1 MTNAATKAL
10 AEIEAL
16 LTNLQPHIA
25 QACIPGHAGFID
37 NYVDPALEIARAALS
52 ADPVAADGREPNWQS
67 IETAPAF
74 GKPLLLWWRH
84 AGAMRG
90 RFVDSIAGAG
100 WMNDGDQVL
109 PINQADSV
117 WLPLRNRPALWPFE
131 HHPQCRLFRHG
142 NRRGYADQLL
152 NG

>member
-74 GKPLLLWWRH
+74 GKPPH
-84 AGAMRG
+84 ASTPKARETP
-90 RFVDSIAGAG
+90 VVKDSLTGGSKAGESA
-100 WMNDGDQVL
+100 
-109 PINQADSV
+109 
-117 WLPLRNRPALWPFE
+117 
-131 HHPQCRLFRHG
+131 
-142 NRRGYADQLL
+142 
-152 NG
+152 